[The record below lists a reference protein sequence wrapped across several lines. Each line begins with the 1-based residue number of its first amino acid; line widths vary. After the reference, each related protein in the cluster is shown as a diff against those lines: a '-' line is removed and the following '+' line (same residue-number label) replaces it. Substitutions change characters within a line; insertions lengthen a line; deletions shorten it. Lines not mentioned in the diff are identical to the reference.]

1 MHLNA
6 PISKKKKKR
15 KEKKTIYD
23 FLSEQRDSFLERE
36 SPLPISSLP
45 DVKIC
50 QAALCQPRAHP
61 PPSCRSAHQ
70 TRGVRIWWQRQ
81 GEWAPSFLT
90 CEHQSCEH
98 MAWKALQEFH
108 GTFHAS
114 WDWGIQEPGSR
125 ERKRETAENIF
136 LWNIYNKCERE
147 ELVSVRYKTRANHL
161 RRRWKPQEKSENDTN
176 P

>member
-1 MHLNA
+1 MPQSQKKNKKQHLWLSFWTKGFIFRKG
-6 PISKKKKKR
+6 ISVAH
-15 KEKKTIYD
+15 
-23 FLSEQRDSFLERE
+23 L
-36 SPLPISSLP
+36 LPSGMSRF
-45 DVKIC
+45 
-50 QAALCQPRAHP
+50 ARQPSASHGHIL

-70 TRGVRIWWQRQ
+70 IRGARIWWQRQ

-147 ELVSVRYKTRANHL
+147 ELVSVRYKTQANHV